1 MEKSCVFQGHNNDR
15 FLSQPIQFQRHVKAR
30 QLELWPFGI
39 SGFWFALDNSPNP
52 QQIRN
57 ALWVGGNF
65 RHQLF
70 LSTLPLTT
78 LQANLLWSAKV
89 KDVTGKGNMQGHELT
104 KPMHQAACANKGC
117 TFCKA

>member
-1 MEKSCVFQGHNNDR
+1 MIDFFPNPYSFNAMLKPGSWSCGH
-15 FLSQPIQFQRHVKAR
+15 
-30 QLELWPFGI
+30 